1 MTTATIFLNA
11 YDGPTP
17 PETGANGKMHSAVVR
32 RLGGRILGGDFK
44 PGDSLPGESELALTL
59 AVSRTTIREAIKV
72 LSAKGLIE
80 SRPRIGI
87 RVRPQEDWRVLD
99 PDLLSWHPDIK
110 RDARFLESLVESRRI
125 IEPAA
130 AELAAER
137 ATAQDLALIE
147 RAYDAMKKNARINIT
162 ACNEADVQFHHAV
175 IGASHNVI
183 LKALTSTIEAA
194 LRAAFFVTSEHMDN
208 DVIEAHH
215 HIMERIRFRDTEGAR
230 KAMLHLLDIAA
241 EDLYA

>member
-1 MTTATIFLNA
+1 MTATVSVNA
-11 YDGPTP
+11 YDRPTP
-17 PETGANGKMHSAVVR
+17 PDTGANGKMHSAVVR
-32 RLGGRILGGDFK
+32 RLGGRILGGEFK
-44 PGDSLPGESELALTL
+44 PGESLPGEGELALTL

-87 RVRPQEDWRVLD
+87 RVRAQEDWRVLD
-99 PDLLSWHPDIK
+99 PDLLSWHPDIR

-130 AELAAER
+130 AEIAAER

-147 RAYDAMKKNARINIT
+147 CAYDSMRKHAQINMS

-175 IGASHNVI
+175 IGASHNIV

-194 LRAAFFVTSEHMDN
+194 LRAAFFVTSEYMDKN
-208 DVIEAHH
+208 VIDAHYQ
-215 HIMERIRFRDTEGAR
+215 IMERIRFRDSEGAR

>member
-1 MTTATIFLNA
+1 MTVPVFLKT
-11 YDGPTP
+11 YEGLIQPD
-17 PETGANGKMHSAVVR
+17 TGANGKMHSAVVR
-32 RLGGRILGGDFK
+32 RLGGRILGGEFK
-44 PGDSLPGESELALTL
+44 PGESLPGEAELALTL

-72 LSAKGLIE
+72 LSAKGLLE

-99 PDLLSWHPDIK
+99 PDLLSWHPDI
-110 RDARFLESLVESRRI
+110 RCDARFLESLVESRRI

-137 ATAQDLALIE
+137 ASAHDLALIE
-147 RAYDAMKKNARINIT
+147 RAYESMRKNAHVNMS

-175 IGASHNVI
+175 IGASHNIV

-194 LRAAFFVTSEHMDN
+194 LRAAFFATSELMN
-208 DVIEAHH
+208 TRVIEAHFQ
-215 HIMERIRFRDTEGAR
+215 IMERIRFRDSEGAR
-230 KAMLHLLDIAA
+230 NAMLHLLDIAA